1 MEYVATMPTAL
12 KFKEGAGKVIL
23 KRAMAGD
30 LPAGILERRKMG
42 FGLPIASWFRG
53 ELTDYVRD
61 VLDGRRT
68 RQRGLVDPRAV
79 SALLDEHQGG
89 GRDRSGQIWALL
101 ALEEWARRW
110 LDR

>member
-1 MEYVATMPTAL
+1 
-12 KFKEGAGKVIL
+12 
-23 KRAMAGD
+23 MAGD

-53 ELTDYVRD
+53 ELSDYVRD

-89 GRDRSGQIWALL
+89 GRDRSSQIWALL